1 MFTIGILGD
10 GQLALM
16 LVDAARP
23 LGYRVIVLGP
33 DPRGPGAQVADQHIP
48 RSFNDP
54 EAIRYLAQRCDFLTI
69 EIESVDAQALRDMNV
84 GRGWAEVNPTG
95 STISSIQDKLLQK
108 SLLLER
114 GIPTPRFAS
123 IDSLEDMYRIG
134 EQFGYPFMVKARFGG
149 YDGRGNAVVASRDNC
164 QEVWTRF
171 AGTPIYAEQYVDLAA
186 ELATIVVRPADGSLI
201 TYPIVETIQQ
211 NNICH
216 EVIAPANFEPQIC
229 NAARRLA
236 INTVRI
242 FSGRGAFGVEMFL
255 DKKGNVSLNELAPR
269 VHNSGHYTIQAC
281 RTSQFEQHIRAVGGT
296 PAGSSEMLV
305 RSAVMINILG
315 DRDGAALPQGIAE
328 AESIPGVSVHF
339 YGKPETRVAR
349 KMGHLTA
356 VGEDPA
362 TVLERARQAR
372 ALLSV

>member
-10 GQLALM
+10 GQLAQM
-16 LVDAARP
+16 LVDAARQ
-23 LGYRVIVLGP
+23 LNYRVIVLGP
-33 DPRGPGAQVADQHIP
+33 NPDGPGAQVADQHIP
-48 RSFNDP
+48 RPFNDP

-69 EIESVDAQALRDMNV
+69 EIESVDAQTLKDMNV

-114 GIPTPRFAS
+114 GISCPRFAPVTELN
-123 IDSLEDMYRIG
+123 DLYRIG
-134 EQFGYPFMVKARFGG
+134 EAFGYPFMVKARFGG
-149 YDGRGNAVVASRDNC
+149 YDGRGNAVVADRDNC
-164 QEVWTRF
+164 KEVWTRF
-171 AGTPIYAEQYVDLAA
+171 AGTQVYAEQYVDLAA
-186 ELATIVVRPADGSLI
+186 ELATIVVRTADGSLI

-216 EVIAPANFEPQIC
+216 EVIAPAQLDMEVC

-236 INTVRI
+236 INAVRI

-269 VHNSGHYTIQAC
+269 VHNSGHYTMKAC

-296 PAGSSEMLV
+296 PSGSPEMLV

-328 AESIPGVSVHF
+328 AEAIPGVSVHF
-339 YGKPETRVAR
+339 YGKTETRVAR
-349 KMGHLTA
+349 KMGHLIA
-356 VGEDPA
+356 VGDDPA
-362 TVLERARQAR
+362 TVLSRARQAR
-372 ALLSV
+372 ELLSV